1 MPPPLDP
8 SVRAAILVD
17 IKTGVAGRNEIAR
30 AYNVSPGTV
39 TNIAAAEGI
48 ETAFDRTSTERATE
62 AARLDM
68 AAWRTSFAERV
79 ARRVEWVEAR
89 FDEQQPVVIGTKKGA
104 EIVYTDATSTD
115 VRNLMTALGIAVDKI
130 AVLTR
135 DDSQGLAA
143 VDAWLHSLGVGQTT
157 A

>member
-8 SVRAAILVD
+8 DKRAAIAD
-17 IKTGVAGRNEIAR
+17 AIRAGGTRNGIAR
-30 AYNVSPGTV
+30 QHNVSGRTV
-39 TNIAAAEGI
+39 TKIAEEDDLDTSAW
-48 ETAFDRTSTERATE
+48 DRVQTERATE

-68 AAWRTSFAERV
+68 AQWRVDFAQRMAWRAV
-79 ARRVEWVEAR
+79 WVEER
-89 FDEQQPVVIGTKKGA
+89 FDEQQTTVVGGKEGA
-104 EIVYTDATSTD
+104 EIVAHDPTSTD

-143 VDAWLHSLGVGQTT
+143 VDAWLHSLGVGQT

>member
-1 MPPPLDP
+1 MPAPLDP
-8 SVRAAILVD
+8 DKRAAIAQAIRD
-17 IKTGVAGRNEIAR
+17 GNGRNEIAR
-30 AYNVSPGTV
+30 FFEVSPGSV
-39 TNIAAAEGI
+39 SNIAREEGL
-48 ETAFDRTSTERATE
+48 TDAFDRTATERATE

-68 AAWRTSFAERV
+68 AAWRASFAQRL
-79 ARRVEWVEAR
+79 AQRAEWVEDR
-89 FDEQQPVVIGTKKGA
+89 FDEQQPTVIGTKEGA
-104 EIVYTDATSTD
+104 EIVWTDATSTD

-143 VDAWLHSLGVGQTT
+143 VDSWLHSLGVGAT